1 MKPRFLLDEN
11 VDLAVQRQLRRLE
24 LGLEVLSVGDSDAPP
39 LRASD
44 AAILTWI
51 EQNNYIL
58 VSWDKRT
65 LPGHFA
71 DHLRAGG
78 HVPGVLLIRRG
89 TSLGQIIETLYLVWV
104 ASEAEEYYDQLDYIP

>member
-1 MKPRFLLDEN
+1 MKPRFLLNEN
-11 VDLAVQRQLRRLE
+11 VDLVVQRQLRRRE
-24 LGLEVLSVGDSDAPP
+24 LHLEVLAVGDSDAPP

-44 AAILTWI
+44 TAILTWI

-65 LPGHFA
+65 LPGHLA
-71 DHLRAGG
+71 DHFDTGG

-104 ASEAEEYYDQLDYIP
+104 ASEAEEYYDRLDYIP

>member
-24 LGLEVLSVGDSDAPP
+24 LGLEVLSVGDSEAPP

-71 DHLRAGG
+71 DHLRVGG
-78 HVPGVLLIRRG
+78 HVPGILLIRRG
-89 TSLGQIIETLYLVWV
+89 TSLGQIIRLLCSVWAV
-104 ASEAEEYYDQLDYIP
+104 SEAEEYYDRLVYIP

>member
-11 VDLAVQRQLRRLE
+11 VDLVVQRQLRRLE
-24 LGLEVLSVGDSDAPP
+24 LGLEVLSVGDSEASP

-51 EQNNYIL
+51 KQNNNIL

-78 HVPGVLLIRRG
+78 HVPGILLIRRG
-89 TSLGQIIETLYLVWV
+89 TSLGQIIRLFCSVWAV
-104 ASEAEEYYDQLDYIP
+104 SEAEEYYDRLVCIP